1 MNKRITLSGE
11 EFKALQEA
19 TGLSNAAL
27 SRELRV
33 SQTTVAKWRRGSEVP
48 VGVVEQMA
56 TLKLNK

>member
-27 SRELRV
+27 SRELYV
-33 SQTTVAKWRRGSEVP
+33 SQTTVSKWRRGSEVP
-48 VGVVEQMA
+48 VGVIKQMEV
-56 TLKLNK
+56 LKPNK